1 MPINHRRS
9 TRFLDYLGLYLT
21 IVGQLVTFLEDFAE
35 VLKDGVI
42 LCRLMNKIV
51 PGAIKKFKQK
61 GPAFLLMEN
70 IQARSHLRLDFE
82 FQEYFVFLTI
92 SGVEQMT
99 ILNP

>member
-1 MPINHRRS
+1 MAENKSEQKEVLNWIQEV
-9 TRFLDYLGLYLT
+9 LGEPLPS
-21 IVGQLVTFLEDFAE
+21 EDFVE

-70 IQARSHLRLDFE
+70 IQARSHLRLGFG
-82 FQEYFVFLTI
+82 FQEYIYLYFFFDNQWI
-92 SGVEQMT
+92 
-99 ILNP
+99 

>member
-1 MPINHRRS
+1 MAENKSQQKEVLNWIQEVLEEPLPS
-9 TRFLDYLGLYLT
+9 
-21 IVGQLVTFLEDFAE
+21 EDFAE

-70 IQARSHLRLDFE
+70 IQARSHLRLDFG
-82 FQEYFVFLTI
+82 FQKYIFFSFE
-92 SGVEQMT
+92 SGFEQMT
-99 ILNP
+99 ILNL